1 MTQILYSTLFVKSSK
16 NHQSWY
22 SGCGRAFEIEDISCL
37 DKVVPFTNTDTHPHT
52 PSRKHTHLP
61 THTRMQHIVQLNI
74 SPPIVFIRCT
84 VHNYRQV
91 HQAESLGIK
100 YMIYRRF
107 KKLIFKSTQKNW
119 FTYRKY
125 QICYPTQKPCLRIFD
140 VPKHTK
146 SCLEKEVG
154 IN

>member
-1 MTQILYSTLFVKSSK
+1 MQIYNIYNGSGVIYSVTK
-16 NHQSWY
+16 
-22 SGCGRAFEIEDISCL
+22 
-37 DKVVPFTNTDTHPHT
+37 TNTSFFC
-52 PSRKHTHLP
+52 PSGRDF
-61 THTRMQHIVQLNI
+61 
-74 SPPIVFIRCT
+74 PI
-84 VHNYRQV
+84 
-91 HQAESLGIK
+91 GIK

-125 QICYPTQKPCLRIFD
+125 LICYPTQKPCLRIFD